1 MPIFGLSIEAA
12 SVVIITN
19 TAITWSLLTLG
30 IRIFLRSKINGPLG
44 WDDFFC
50 TTATLHRSEFFLWVA
65 YLFFFPAL
73 ACSMLSISSLLARII
88 GPHRRTVRVAHA
100 IALAIVMWG
109 GVCEFVFAFSCALPR
124 PWVIAET
131 GGRCINLFAFNAG
144 VSVAMLV
151 LETCN
156 IILALHIVWR
166 LQMHRADKC
175 TVLAAFSVRWIMIPP
190 TLARLRFIH
199 SALAS
204 PNWNFSRTGAVIF
217 MQVMLHL
224 SLILATLPCAKPFL
238 VVFESGGLLNPPLSN
253 RGSGERRQRI
263 QSWELTLRPPEAG
276 MTRARVEHDPVDAAV
291 RARRRSAGSSESARE
306 GITRTASFSVLVGG
320 EGEGEV

>member
-1 MPIFGLSIEAA
+1 
-12 SVVIITN
+12 
-19 TAITWSLLTLG
+19 
-30 IRIFLRSKINGPLG
+30 
-44 WDDFFC
+44 
-50 TTATLHRSEFFLWVA
+50 
-65 YLFFFPAL
+65 
-73 ACSMLSISSLLARII
+73 
-88 GPHRRTVRVAHA
+88 
-100 IALAIVMWG
+100 
-109 GVCEFVFAFSCALPR
+109 
-124 PWVIAET
+124 
-131 GGRCINLFAFNAG
+131 
-144 VSVAMLV
+144 MLV

-175 TVLAAFSVRWIMIPP
+175 TVLAAFSVRWMYVETPTRTRSKNSLPLLPPLSRGIALASSTPGLQVNNLLHQHIPSMIPP